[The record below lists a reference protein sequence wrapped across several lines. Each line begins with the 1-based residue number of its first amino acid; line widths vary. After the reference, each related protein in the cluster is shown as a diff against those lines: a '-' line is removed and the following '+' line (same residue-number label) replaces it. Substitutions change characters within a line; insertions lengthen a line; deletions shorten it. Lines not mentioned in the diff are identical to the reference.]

1 MKKIPF
7 ITWASALI
15 ILSACAAP
23 PTAAPTAKPNA
34 TAAPVATST
43 IAPTAAPTATPVPA
57 TANPTAVPTSR
68 PTLAPTLAP
77 TSVPTATPTL
87 VPTLA
92 PAATA
97 TAVDHGTHTVI
108 STTAPTVKPTNAP
121 APPPANT
128 GATKQ
133 VDIRLFQFQPN
144 VIEVKVGTTV
154 TWTNRDFIEH
164 SVTQGK
170 DGKAGGGFDSGFFT
184 QGKSFSFTFTQP
196 GEYAYFCARH
206 NSMTGMVKVVP

>member
-15 ILSACAAP
+15 IFSACAAP
-23 PTAAPTAKPNA
+23 PTAAPTAMPTA
-34 TAAPVATST
+34 TAAPAATST
-43 IAPTAAPTATPVPA
+43 IAPTAAPSATPVP
-57 TANPTAVPTSR
+57 TSR
-68 PTLAPTLAP
+68 STLAPTLAP
-77 TSVPTATPTL
+77 TSAPIVPPTL

-92 PAATA
+92 LAATA
-97 TAVDHGTHTVI
+97 TAVDHGTHTII
-108 STTAPTVKPTNAP
+108 STTAPAVKPTNAP

-164 SVTQGK
+164 SITQGK